1 MRRSN
6 LTSRLTTFLLAT
18 VVCLLLAV
26 IGPMLLNPRAS
37 DEPFSGY
44 ALMASPRDLAF
55 VSSTIRLSSAPDLT
69 LDRGALYADGNATAG
84 MPISRF
90 VLDGAVFH
98 LNASGLRTVA
108 SSFASMAGIE
118 VPVGLTPLVE
128 QFSAKAFDALILR
141 RGTLIVAAAD
151 GSRESIHDIEAE
163 ISGWRKG
170 QLAAKGSFS
179 VRGQRVSFDAA
190 LTLPSDKQKASR
202 WPLKALLK
210 GDVLEA
216 TFDGH
221 LSVSEDLQLSGE
233 TAIATPSLRRAV
245 RAFGVPVPA
254 ADGLNA
260 SSIKG
265 QMTWARRIVAVEQA
279 KVTVDGNEATGNLA
293 LNLAGDRPLFD
304 GTLAFSA
311 LDLTPY
317 FEAVRARSFL
327 FDRQTASWSAFD
339 FTFPIIKHID
349 ADLRVSAPKIAL
361 KGFGFGR
368 GAATI
373 SMRSGKLLADI
384 AELELHS
391 GTASAQITAN
401 TNDLVPQ
408 YAVRGKIENFEA
420 GHAGAAL
427 LGSTVLNGRSTL
439 SLDLS
444 SAGQTPAEVLRSLS
458 GKAALVMAEGG
469 RLTFDLKA
477 FLGAARPG
485 SALASGW
492 NALTKGQ
499 TTFDQVEA
507 QTVIRDGVLIGD
519 RVLARSGATG
529 ISATGRVDLVEG
541 TLDMRVATKPN
552 VAADKPLQPDDMLGA
567 QAVKVQGPW
576 QGPSVRPAEAASD
589 VAR

>member
-1 MRRSN
+1 MRRSK
-6 LTSRLTTFLLAT
+6 LISRLTTLLLAT
-18 VVCLLLAV
+18 FVCLLLAV
-26 IGPMLLNPRAS
+26 IGPMLLNPRAA

-69 LDRGALYADGNATAG
+69 LDRGTLYADGNATTG

-90 VLDGAVFH
+90 VLDGAVFR
-98 LNASGLRTVA
+98 LNVSGLRTVA
-108 SSFASMAGIE
+108 ASFASMAGVE
-118 VPVGLTPLVE
+118 VPTDVSPLVE
-128 QFSAKAFDALILR
+128 QFAAKAFDALILR
-141 RGTLIVAAAD
+141 RGTLNVAAAD
-151 GSRESIHDIEAE
+151 GGLETIHDIDAE

-170 QLAAKGSFS
+170 QLTAKGSFA
-179 VRGQRVSFDAA
+179 VRGQRMSFDATLA
-190 LTLPSDKQKASR
+190 LPSDKKALR
-202 WPLKALLK
+202 WPLKVSLK

-216 TFDGH
+216 IFDGH
-221 LSVSEDLQLSGE
+221 VSVSEDLQLSGQAE
-233 TAIATPSLRRAV
+233 ITTPSLRHAV
-245 RAFGVPVPA
+245 RAFGVPVPP

-265 QMTWARRIVAVEQA
+265 QMTWARRIMAIEKA

-293 LNLAGDRPLFD
+293 LNLTGDRPLFD
-304 GTLAFSA
+304 GTLAFST

-361 KGFGFGR
+361 KGYGFGR

-408 YAVRGKIENFEA
+408 YALRGKIEKFDA
-420 GHAGAAL
+420 GEAGAAL
-427 LGSTVLNGRSTL
+427 LGAALLTGRSTL

-444 SAGQTPAEVLRSLS
+444 SAGQTPAEVLRGLS
-458 GKAALVMAEGG
+458 GKATLSMVEGARLAL
-469 RLTFDLKA
+469 DLKA
-477 FLGAARPG
+477 FMGAAKPG
-485 SALASGW
+485 TASALALS
-492 NALTKGQ
+492 ALTKGQ
-499 TTFDQVEA
+499 TTLDQVDA
-507 QTVIRDGVLIGD
+507 RTVIRDGVLIGD
-519 RVLARSGATG
+519 SVLARSGDTG
-529 ISATGRVDLVEG
+529 ISATGRVDLAEG
-541 TLDMRVATKPN
+541 TLDVRVATKPI

-567 QAVKVQGPW
+567 QAVTVQGPW
-576 QGPSVRPAEAASD
+576 QGPSVRPVEAASD